1 MHEKSGNW
9 KCSLSDAQGNPMKV
23 TTEGKLLI
31 KFLNSRTFEIDALSS
46 PAARTNLLSIGDM
59 ANEGYYPNFRSL
71 CIENKFGTP
80 VARIIKRGPYYWLS
94 SKYIGTSQQTQKH
107 LVHNVNK
114 IKYSLDYVHRLCG
127 HVNVKSLKESI
138 KNGSLAGIHID
149 EVDWKGSEKFQCEVC
164 MMGKSTKGRHV
175 LHSRLKYQKEY
186 QPFEFFH
193 TDLFGPVKISA
204 VNTARYLLAFTD
216 ECTRFKWVFPLRDKD
231 SKSITARFVELVK
244 FVEKQFKARV
254 LCFQMDQGSEF
265 TNQTIR
271 QFFNENG
278 IITRY
283 TTVGDSRSNGVAE
296 RTNLLLLNDCRTLLQ
311 SVNLP
316 IDLWFYAVQF
326 ATIMRNSIVSSS
338 IGDSPRAKAGLT
350 GLDVSTI
357 LPFGQPVIINKPKV
371 ASKIHSRGIKGYALC
386 PSPHSFGYLIYVPG
400 SDPPVI
406 DTRHYKAIRWDM
418 ELQETVL
425 DPIIDHAENRQVN
438 DRSIE
443 DDENEVPPLPN
454 INFDTRLIPSQ
465 NEKSGGTLKRV
476 TTRPKPI
483 FNIDPS
489 LLKIVQSGGTTGA
502 RSTSRQ
508 GGESKQNKDPEPL
521 QTTKIRAAPTE
532 QHHSGG
538 TSTTKLPPLMITKKQ
553 ISARTSETP
562 ATQTVSPPPPKQ
574 ISIATDDEDSSENQ
588 PESESDSESNSES
601 EWYPSDSGLGG
612 TDSSEE
618 QNSSSSEEPSSADV
632 PANTKRKREDSGEIE
647 DQDGTTSHGSP
658 PLSKQ
663 RIHYAQATKGTSEP
677 HAERPSLS
685 YKEAITYNSNAE
697 EKENFIA
704 AYEKEI
710 NQLLKM
716 NTWEKDQ
723 PIEARDVR
731 KNRILNTM
739 FIFTTKRDGTKKCR
753 FVARGDQQK
762 PETYLENLQAN
773 TVHNYALMTCMAI
786 ALDND
791 MIITQL
797 DISSAY
803 LYADLKEELY
813 IRAPPHMGLPG
824 KILRL
829 NKSLYGLKQSGANW
843 YETIRGYLLNN
854 TGVDEVKEWP
864 CVFIGQD
871 IIVCLFVDD
880 MVVFTHTASSA
891 KDFIKKLR
899 LSFDTKLVNDGST
912 DGDGI
917 ANYDIL
923 GLEVEYM
930 RGEYLKFGMSKSLT
944 DKLPQLG
951 IPLSDN
957 SRFNRVPGQPGMFIS
972 KEDIE
977 MNKNEYARE
986 VLWMQK
992 VIGLASYVAQKYRYD
1007 ILYYV
1012 NVLAQHT
1019 LFPSKQVKQLTHQ
1032 LIQFLWNT
1040 REKQLVWHK
1049 HRNPENY
1056 VLSAITDASFAG
1068 QTGFKSQGGH
1078 LVTLND
1084 KIIGGKSTKIKLTC
1098 TSSTEAE
1105 IYGITGAIPIV
1116 RDLQDLVRSIT
1127 DTDTRAV
1134 VVTDSQP
1141 TIALMMSDDDRKFRN
1156 KYFGSRSRRLRD
1168 EVRDLDLEIQYIK
1181 TKDNVADVLT
1191 KPLPVKQFMQL
1202 TGKFII

>member
-1 MHEKSGNW
+1 MHKKSENS
-9 KCSLSDAQGNPMKV
+9 KCSLSDAQGNPMKI
-23 TTEGKLLI
+23 TTEGKLII

-46 PAARTNLLSIGDM
+46 PDARTNLLSIGDM
-59 ANEGYYPNFRSL
+59 ANVGYYPNFRSL
-71 CIENKFGTP
+71 RIENKFGTP

-94 SKYIGTSQQTQKH
+94 SKYIGTSRQTQKH
-107 LVHNVNK
+107 MVHNVNK

-149 EVDWKGSEKFQCEVC
+149 EVDWKGSEKFQCEIC

-244 FVEKQFKARV
+244 FVEKQFKTGV
-254 LCFQMDQGSEF
+254 LCFQMDQGTEF

-326 ATIMRNSIVSSS
+326 ATIMRNSIVSST

-357 LPFGQPVIINKPKV
+357 LPFGQPVIINKPKT

-406 DTRHYKAIRWDM
+406 DTRHYKAIKWDM

-425 DPIIDHAENRQVN
+425 DPIIDQAANRPVN
-438 DRSIE
+438 DRSTAE
-443 DDENEVPPLPN
+443 DENEAPPLPN
-454 INFDTRLIPSQ
+454 INFDTRLIPSRST
-465 NEKSGGTLKRV
+465 KSGGTSQRV

-489 LLKIVQSGGTTGA
+489 FLRVG
-502 RSTSRQ
+502 STSQ
-508 GGESKQNKDPEPL
+508 QDDESQQTKAPDL
-521 QTTKIRAAPTE
+521 SQTTKDQTAPTE
-532 QHHSGG
+532 KPHSGG
-538 TSTTKLPPLMITKKQ
+538 TSAIKLPPLMITKKKGSNVPT
-553 ISARTSETP
+553 IPPPARQMTS
-562 ATQTVSPPPPKQ
+562 SPPKL
-574 ISIATDDEDSSENQ
+574 ISIATDDEDSSEDQ
-588 PESESDSESNSES
+588 PDSESESESNSGS
-601 EWYPSDSGLGG
+601 EWYPSDSALGG
-612 TDSSEE
+612 TNNSEE
-618 QNSSSSEEPSSADV
+618 QNSSSSEEPSSADA

-647 DQDGTTSHGSP
+647 DQDGTTSQGSP
-658 PLSKQ
+658 PSSKQ
-663 RIHYAQATKGTSEP
+663 RIHYAQVTKNHSEA

-697 EKENFIA
+697 EKEKFIA
-704 AYEKEI
+704 AYQKEI
-710 NQLLKM
+710 GQLLKM
-716 NTWEKDQ
+716 NTWDNDKPVNAQE
-723 PIEARDVR
+723 VR
-731 KNRILNTM
+731 KNRIINSM

-753 FVARGDQQK
+753 CVARGDQQK
-762 PETYLENLQAN
+762 AETYLENLQAN

-824 KILRL
+824 KVLRL

-843 YETIRGYLLNN
+843 YETIRGYLLSN

-864 CVFIGQD
+864 CVFIGQG

-880 MVVFTHTASSA
+880 MVVFTHTASRA
-891 KDFIKKLR
+891 KDFIKKLMI
-899 LSFDTKLVNDGST
+899 SFDTKLVHDGST

-930 RGEYLKFGMSKSLT
+930 RGEYLKFGMNKSLT
-944 DKLPQLG
+944 DKLPQLRV
-951 IPLSDN
+951 PLSDN

-972 KEDIE
+972 KDDIE
-977 MNKNEYARE
+977 IDKNEYARE

-1056 VLSAITDASFAG
+1056 VLAAITDASFAG
-1068 QTGFKSQGGH
+1068 QAGFKSQGGH

-1084 KIIGGKSTKIKLTC
+1084 KIIGGKSSKIKLTC

-1105 IYGITGAIPIV
+1105 IYGITGAIPIL
-1116 RDLQDLVRSIT
+1116 RDLQELVRSIT

-1141 TIALMMSDDDRKFRN
+1141 TIALMMSDDDKKFRN

-1168 EVRDLDLEIQYIK
+1168 EVRDLNLGIQYIK

-1202 TGKFII
+1202 TGKFIM